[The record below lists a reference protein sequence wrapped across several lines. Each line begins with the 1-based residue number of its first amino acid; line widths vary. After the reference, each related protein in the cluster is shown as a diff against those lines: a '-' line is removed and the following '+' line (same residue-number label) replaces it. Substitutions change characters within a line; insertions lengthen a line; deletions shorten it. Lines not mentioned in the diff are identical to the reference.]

1 MIREI
6 CNIIKK
12 ENEKRRET
20 RKQRKKKLH
29 RALDIRENYEDTN
42 ILKFVGEVKTF
53 VP

>member
-6 CNIIKK
+6 CNIMKK
-12 ENEKRRET
+12 ENEKRRKT

-29 RALDIRENYEDTN
+29 RALNIRENYEDTN

-53 VP
+53 GP